1 MSKLIIAQSVV
12 FLIMSE
18 SSRTSPSSN
27 CQKMRWKWRFPP
39 SFSWQHIVSSP
50 QVAANQIASLSVRA
64 LTFLHNMQ
72 QEHQCFSNCNKNI
85 CSVCLHPILY
95 LFCFFSE
102 VEPFKPTHISEK
114 ILLRLIKHPSVV
126 QELKFDEKNKRA
138 SQHFLFQRNKPVDYF
153 ILVLQ
158 VPVRIWPSAMAVI
171 SYGYD
176 ILCASQSDHVIFLQY
191 YFAGSSWSRV
201 W

>member
-95 LFCFFSE
+95 LFAFFQKWS
-102 VEPFKPTHISEK
+102 
-114 ILLRLIKHPSVV
+114 PSN
-126 QELKFDEKNKRA
+126 QHT
-138 SQHFLFQRNKPVDYF
+138 SQR
-153 ILVLQ
+153 
-158 VPVRIWPSAMAVI
+158 R
-171 SYGYD
+171 SYW
-176 ILCASQSDHVIFLQY
+176 
-191 YFAGSSWSRV
+191 GSSNTPV
-201 W
+201 WFKNSSLMRRTNEPLSTSCSSATNQWTISS